1 MKNFYENGSFLKKEL
16 YLQQGLSPI
25 YRFNKIKKKLL

>member
-1 MKNFYENGSFLKKEL
+1 MVVSFKKEL

>member
-1 MKNFYENGSFLKKEL
+1 MVVSLKKEL
-16 YLQQGLSPI
+16 YLQQGLSSI

>member
-1 MKNFYENGSFLKKEL
+1 MVVSLKKEL

-25 YRFNKIKKKLL
+25 YRSNKIKKKLL